1 VDALNPDPPGLSMA
15 TLAPWLSEQ
24 VSSFDGS
31 GPPICRLLMGGRSNL
46 TYELID
52 VSGRRYVLRR
62 PPLGHVMPRAHD
74 MAREF
79 RVLEGLRRAA
89 FPAPNVYVLCEDSA
103 ITGAPFMVMDF
114 VEGRVLA
121 ESKESHQII
130 YEQAGAVSR
139 AFVQGL
145 ASLHQV
151 DLVTAGLESFGRPS
165 GYLARQVDLWAQQ
178 WENTKTRELPE
189 LDRVSAWLRRHVGDV
204 PDGLPF
210 SLVHGD
216 YRLDNLI
223 LDPSLNSLQAVLDWE
238 MSTLGDPV
246 ADLATALVYWT
257 QSDDLL
263 RTGLPV
269 AQGLTSAPGF
279 WTREQI
285 VDEYVM
291 ATGFNIDHLQLCTV
305 LACYKLAVIMESIHF
320 RRLSGQQMG
329 AAEDRN
335 EEMGSAVIALTQLAY
350 MVIEHGTLSGLNM

>member
-1 VDALNPDPPGLSMA
+1 MDALTPDPPGLSLDSL
-15 TLAPWLSEQ
+15 TPWLSQQ
-24 VSSFDGS
+24 VSGFDGS

-52 VSGRRYVLRR
+52 ASGRKYVLRR

-79 RVLEGLRRAA
+79 RVLVGLKRAA
-89 FPAPNVYVLCEDSA
+89 FPAPNVYVLCEDLA
-103 ITGAPFMVMDF
+103 IIGAPFMIMDF

-121 ESKESHQII
+121 EAKESREITS
-130 YEQAGAVSR
+130 EQAGAVSR

-151 DLVTAGLESFGRPS
+151 DLVTAGLEAFGRPT

-178 WENTKTRELPE
+178 WNNTKTRELPE
-189 LDRVSAWLRRHVGDV
+189 LDRLSAWLRCHVGEV
-204 PDGLPF
+204 PDGLPS

-223 LDPSLNSLQAVLDWE
+223 LDLSLDHLQAVLDWE

-246 ADLATALVYWT
+246 ADLAIALVYWT

-285 VDEYVM
+285 VDEYVI

-305 LACYKLAVIMESIHF
+305 LACYKLAVIMESIHY
-320 RRLSGQQMG
+320 RRLSGKQVG

-335 EEMGSAVIALTQLAY
+335 EEMGSAVVALTQLGH
-350 MVIEHGTLSGLNM
+350 MVIEHGALAGLNM